1 MFAHI
6 RGRAMALEISVQVP
20 AGATV
25 LAWLAGTVIHIY
37 REIHHT
43 VTYWSTVISQSES
56 RSQLEV

>member
-1 MFAHI
+1 
-6 RGRAMALEISVQVP
+6 MALEISVQVP